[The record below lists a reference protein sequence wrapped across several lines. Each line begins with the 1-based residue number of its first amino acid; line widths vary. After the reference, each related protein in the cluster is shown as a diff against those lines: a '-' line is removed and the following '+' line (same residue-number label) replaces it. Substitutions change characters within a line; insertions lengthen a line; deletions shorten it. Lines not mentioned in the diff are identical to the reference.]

1 MALAVGVGLQ
11 RGVPMLADRT
21 MILYLLVFYLAT
33 LAIETALLV
42 AKIRPDAGRSATAL
56 PKAV

>member
-1 MALAVGVGLQ
+1 MALLVGIALQ
-11 RGVPMLADRT
+11 RGVPALADKA

-42 AKIRPDAGRSATAL
+42 AKIRPDTIRRSSAL